1 MGALMDV
8 LSPELTAAWVVFAM
22 WCVVQFGW
30 YRRVR
35 VAPAPPQRRPDSTPR
50 PAVAKR
56 TMSALPTGGS
66 PEFLAELGLS
76 EPAAQTSSSPQ
87 PLAEQRSVY
96 R

>member
-1 MGALMDV
+1 MDL
-8 LSPELTAAWVVFAM
+8 LSPQLTVAWVVFAI
-22 WCVVQFGW
+22 WCLVQFGW

-35 VAPAPPQRRPDSTPR
+35 VAPAPPPLRRPDSTPR
-50 PAVAKR
+50 VAVARR

-76 EPAAQTSSSPQ
+76 EPAAPTSPSPSPP
-87 PLAEQRSVY
+87 PLVEQRSVY